1 MSTQK
6 PAKAKKSHKS
16 ANTSQSSSV
25 AEGSSSKKQQ
35 VYDTVNVGLDVIA
48 NVSEGSD
55 ILAPLKAA
63 CKTTKS
69 ILDVMQAIDSN
80 QEDWKDLTQRLG
92 EYKTA
97 LEEQTALIGKYPIAD
112 KDVYEALNQP
122 LARYME
128 LLKGMQTMVVNLQEK
143 RKQSK
148 LGVFKA
154 FSKVKVDAGEIRRF
168 NRDIED
174 RHRQLMSALTLFIAL
189 LNSQADSTA
198 ILQLP
203 TVDFVA
209 SSVHSR
215 CLEGTREAVLKM
227 IWDWANGDAS
237 DKPIFWLCDIA
248 GSGKSTVA
256 MSALETWQ
264 REGTLGGRFFFSMAS
279 NEASTTDKF
288 CPTIA
293 RNLAHYIPQLGPH
306 IADAIKRNPSFMQSS
321 LGEQFQT
328 LVTTPILRRQQRVI
342 LVIDAVDECK
352 SGTQRKQLLDAL
364 CVAVQEC
371 KDLKI
376 FMTSRPD
383 PVIQSTLE
391 TVSIKAKVENR
402 LHDVNHPD
410 NVDDIAA
417 YIHRSLDG
425 ILSPDKRQQLVE
437 KAQGLFIWASTACRM
452 LNSEATWD
460 TPENVYDRLIS
471 VDKAGD
477 IDDVYG
483 LIFERIDPKAQE
495 SMCKMLAL
503 LLAAFEPLT
512 VDEVQDILT
521 HVKDAANPI
530 SPPHAC

>member
-1 MSTQK
+1 
-6 PAKAKKSHKS
+6 
-16 ANTSQSSSV
+16 
-25 AEGSSSKKQQ
+25 
-35 VYDTVNVGLDVIA
+35 
-48 NVSEGSD
+48 
-55 ILAPLKAA
+55 
-63 CKTTKS
+63 
-69 ILDVMQAIDSN
+69 
-80 QEDWKDLTQRLG
+80 
-92 EYKTA
+92 
-97 LEEQTALIGKYPIAD
+97 
-112 KDVYEALNQP
+112 
-122 LARYME
+122 
-128 LLKGMQTMVVNLQEK
+128 
-143 RKQSK
+143 
-148 LGVFKA
+148 
-154 FSKVKVDAGEIRRF
+154 
-168 NRDIED
+168 
-174 RHRQLMSALTLFIAL
+174 
-189 LNSQADSTA
+189 
-198 ILQLP
+198 
-203 TVDFVA
+203 
-209 SSVHSR
+209 
-215 CLEGTREAVLKM
+215 M
-227 IWDWANGDAS
+227 IWDWANHDAS

-264 REGTLGGRFFFSMAS
+264 REGTLGGRFFFSIAS

-288 CPTIA
+288 CSTIA
-293 RNLAHYIPQLGPH
+293 RNLAHYIPQLAPH
-306 IADAIKRNPSFMQSS
+306 IAESIKRNPSFMQSS

-328 LVTTPILRRQQRVI
+328 LITTPILRRQQRVI
-342 LVIDAVDECK
+342 LVIDAADECK

-371 KDLKI
+371 KNLRV

-383 PVIQSTLE
+383 PVIQSTLGAI
-391 TVSIKAKVENR
+391 SIKAKVENR
-402 LHDVNHPD
+402 LHDVNHTD

-417 YIHRSLDG
+417 YIHRSLDE
-425 ILSPDKRQQLVE
+425 ILSPDKRQRLVE

-521 HVKDAANPI
+521 HVKVRGSVKILAKNLGSVLSVDERTQLIQFRHPTLVEYLRRCSMTPATSKFSIKLAEAHGQAASWCLNRLTSRTDGLKFNICQIESSFFLNKQIPNLADRI
-530 SPPHAC
+530 SKFIPRQLQYASSHWCFHVAESESSWRCILKKELEKVTETSYALYWMEQLHVTQK